1 MSNQL
6 CLAMALLDL
15 TQELSEE
22 AAGSPIPE
30 PKQRSRLF
38 RSQSES
44 SDELSELDLS
54 HGKKDAFVL
63 EVCAAAVVAAA
74 AAAAGGGGG
83 DSGVGQDGVSRI
95 LCSGC
100 ALL

>member
-1 MSNQL
+1 
-6 CLAMALLDL
+6 MALLEL

-30 PKQRSRLF
+30 PKQRRLF

-63 EVCAAAVVAAA
+63 EVCAAA
-74 AAAAGGGGG
+74 
-83 DSGVGQDGVSRI
+83 GVGQDGVALML
-95 LCSGC
+95 LCGC
-100 ALL
+100 APIVLAIPLCRAGPDPP